1 MKTLAVIIPIY
12 NEARSIPKLV
22 QEISELPEGVVS
34 EVIFVNDGSTD
45 DTVKL
50 LEEAVSKTHLNFKIV
65 SKKNGGKASAI
76 QAGVKEVH
84 SSHSLILDADL
95 ELATTDILRL
105 WDVVLAGKSETVF
118 GYRSFLA
125 QSSFT
130 YRYAKGNH
138 VISNLYGLLFNAVI
152 TDIMCG
158 YKLVPTPMLQSLPF
172 KFKKYAIEIEIPI
185 HLWENKIR
193 PYEVQVDYF
202 PRSRAEGKGITVHDA
217 VSIITSMIFYRLFKF
232 HKKW

>member
-1 MKTLAVIIPIY
+1 MKTLTVIVPIF
-12 NEARSIPKLV
+12 NEARSIPQLV
-22 QEISELPEGVVS
+22 KEISELPKGVVS
-34 EVIFVNDGSTD
+34 EVIFVNDGSSD
-45 DTVKL
+45 NSVEL
-50 LEEAVSKTHLNFKIV
+50 LEGALSKTHLNYQVITKN
-65 SKKNGGKASAI
+65 NGGKASAI
-76 QAGVKEVH
+76 HAGVVGVH
-84 SSHSLILDADL
+84 STHSLILDADL
-95 ELATTDILRL
+95 ELATTDILKL
-105 WDVVLAGKSETVF
+105 WDVVLSGRSETVF

-193 PYEVQVDYF
+193 PFEVQVEYF

-217 VSIITSMIFYRLFKF
+217 VSIISSMIWYRIFKV
-232 HKKW
+232 HKK

>member
-1 MKTLAVIIPIY
+1 MKTLTVIVPIF
-12 NEARSIPKLV
+12 NEARSIPQLV
-22 QEISELPEGVVS
+22 KEISELPIGVVS
-34 EVIFVNDGSTD
+34 EVIFVNDGSSD
-45 DTVKL
+45 NSVEL
-50 LEEAVSKTHLNFKIV
+50 LEGALSKTHLNYQVITKN
-65 SKKNGGKASAI
+65 NGGKASAI
-76 QAGVKEVH
+76 QAGVVGVH
-84 SSHSLILDADL
+84 STHSLILDADL
-95 ELATTDILRL
+95 ELATTDILKL
-105 WDVVLAGKSETVF
+105 WDVVLSGRSETVF

-193 PYEVQVDYF
+193 PFEVQVEYF

-217 VSIITSMIFYRLFKF
+217 VSIISSMIWYRIFKV
-232 HKKW
+232 HKK

>member
-1 MKTLAVIIPIY
+1 MKTLTVIVPIF
-12 NEARSIPKLV
+12 NEARSIPQLV
-22 QEISELPEGVVS
+22 KEISELPKGVVS
-34 EVIFVNDGSTD
+34 EVIFVNDGSSD
-45 DTVKL
+45 NSVEL
-50 LEEAVSKTHLNFKIV
+50 LEGALSKTHLNYQVITKN
-65 SKKNGGKASAI
+65 NGGKASAI
-76 QAGVKEVH
+76 QAGVVGVH
-84 SSHSLILDADL
+84 STHSLILDADL
-95 ELATTDILRL
+95 ELATTDILKL
-105 WDVVLAGKSETVF
+105 WDVVLSGRSETVF

-193 PYEVQVDYF
+193 PFEVQVEYF

-217 VSIITSMIFYRLFKF
+217 VSIISSMILYRIFKV
-232 HKKW
+232 HKK

>member
-1 MKTLAVIIPIY
+1 MKTLTVIVPLF
-12 NEARSIPKLV
+12 NEARTISQLV
-22 QEISELPEGVVS
+22 KEISELPKGVVS

-45 DTVKL
+45 NSVFL
-50 LEEAVSKTHLNFKIV
+50 PEAALKETRLNYQIV
-65 SKKNGGKASAI
+65 SKENGGKASAI
-76 QAGVKEVH
+76 QAGVVGVH

-95 ELATTDILRL
+95 ELATTDILKL
-105 WDVVLAGKSETVF
+105 WEVVLAGKSETVF
-118 GYRSFLA
+118 GFRSFLA

-185 HLWENKIR
+185 HLWENNIR
-193 PYEVQVDYF
+193 PHEVQVEYF

-217 VSIITSMIFYRLFKF
+217 VSIISSMIWYRIFKV
-232 HKKW
+232 HKK

>member
-1 MKTLAVIIPIY
+1 MKTLTVIVPIF
-12 NEARSIPKLV
+12 NEARSIPQLV
-22 QEISELPEGVVS
+22 KEISELPKGVVS
-34 EVIFVNDGSTD
+34 EVIFVNDGSSD
-45 DTVKL
+45 NSVEL
-50 LEEAVSKTHLNFKIV
+50 LEGALSKTHLNYQVITKN
-65 SKKNGGKASAI
+65 NGGKASAI
-76 QAGVKEVH
+76 QAGVVGVH
-84 SSHSLILDADL
+84 STHSLILDADL
-95 ELATTDILRL
+95 ELATTDILKL
-105 WDVVLAGKSETVF
+105 WDVVLSGRSETVF

-193 PYEVQVDYF
+193 PFVVQVEYF

-217 VSIITSMIFYRLFKF
+217 VSIISSMIWYRIFKV
-232 HKKW
+232 HKK

>member
-1 MKTLAVIIPIY
+1 MKTLTVIVPIF
-12 NEARSIPKLV
+12 NEARSIPQLV
-22 QEISELPEGVVS
+22 NEISELPKGVVS
-34 EVIFVNDGSTD
+34 EVIFVNDGSSD
-45 DTVKL
+45 NSVEL
-50 LEEAVSKTHLNFKIV
+50 LEGALSKTHLNYQVITKN
-65 SKKNGGKASAI
+65 NGGKASAI
-76 QAGVKEVH
+76 QAGVVGVH
-84 SSHSLILDADL
+84 STHSLILDADL
-95 ELATTDILRL
+95 ELATTDILKL
-105 WDVVLAGKSETVF
+105 WDVVLSGRSETVF

-193 PYEVQVDYF
+193 PFEVQVEYF

-217 VSIITSMIFYRLFKF
+217 VSIISSMIWYRIFKV
-232 HKKW
+232 HKK

>member
-1 MKTLAVIIPIY
+1 MKTLTVIVPIF
-12 NEARSIPKLV
+12 NEARSIPQLV
-22 QEISELPEGVVS
+22 KEISELPKGVVS
-34 EVIFVNDGSTD
+34 EVIFVNDGSSD
-45 DTVKL
+45 NSVEL
-50 LEEAVSKTHLNFKIV
+50 LEGALSKTHLNYQVITKN
-65 SKKNGGKASAI
+65 NGGKASAI
-76 QAGVKEVH
+76 QAGVVGVH
-84 SSHSLILDADL
+84 STHSLILDADL
-95 ELATTDILRL
+95 ELATTDILKL
-105 WDVVLAGKSETVF
+105 WDVVLSGRSETVF

-193 PYEVQVDYF
+193 PFEVQVEYF

-217 VSIITSMIFYRLFKF
+217 VSIISSLIWYRIFKV
-232 HKKW
+232 HKK

>member
-1 MKTLAVIIPIY
+1 MKTLTVIVPIF
-12 NEARSIPKLV
+12 NEARSIPQLV
-22 QEISELPEGVVS
+22 KEISELPKGVVS
-34 EVIFVNDGSTD
+34 EVIFVNDGSSD
-45 DTVKL
+45 NSVEL
-50 LEEAVSKTHLNFKIV
+50 LEGALSKTHLNYQVITKN
-65 SKKNGGKASAI
+65 NGGKASAI
-76 QAGVKEVH
+76 QAGVVGVH
-84 SSHSLILDADL
+84 STHSLILDADL
-95 ELATTDILRL
+95 ELATTDILKL
-105 WDVVLAGKSETVF
+105 WDVVLSGRSETVF

-193 PYEVQVDYF
+193 PFEVQVEYF

-217 VSIITSMIFYRLFKF
+217 VSIISSMIWYRIFKV
-232 HKKW
+232 HKK